1 MNALLFDL
9 DGTLVD
15 SIPIILTSFEE
26 TFIEMQIPCPPKE
39 EIKKGI
45 GSHLKDIF
53 RHFVPENRIQE
64 SIDIYR
70 KYYLKK
76 QYSGEVLLFPGVKE
90 TLATLAKKYPLG
102 IVTTKLASV
111 SQDLLKDLEVFDL
124 FQTVVGAEDVS
135 KCKPNPEP
143 LFLACS
149 RMNIIPSDAIYVG
162 DSIHDAQ
169 AAQNANILFFGV
181 TTGTGTKKDLEEYG
195 EVFADLKSLSEKNLL
210 SER

>member
-1 MNALLFDL
+1 MKAVLFDL
-9 DGTLVD
+9 DGTLVN
-15 SIPIILTSFEE
+15 SIPVILTSFQE
-26 TFIEMQIPCPPKE
+26 TFEEMKIPCPTEE

-76 QYSGEVLLFPGVKE
+76 QYNGEVPLFSGVQESLKH
-90 TLATLAKKYPLG
+90 LSQIYALG

-111 SQDLLKDLEVFDL
+111 SRDLLQDLEILNL
-124 FQTVVGAEDVS
+124 FQTVVGAEDVTN
-135 KCKPNPEP
+135 CKPDPEP

-149 RMNIIPSDAIYVG
+149 RMNISPLETIYVG
-162 DSIHDAQ
+162 DSVHDGG
-169 AAQNANILFFGV
+169 AAQNANMTFFGV
-181 TTGTGTKKDLEEYG
+181 TTGTGKREDLEQYG
-195 EVFADLKSLSEKNLL
+195 KVFQDISTCSKNFK
-210 SER
+210 